1 MKKICL
7 HSFSLFILLIIS
19 TISLQ
24 AQVLYPS
31 QQWAMAAPEK
41 YGFDAGALEKIRKH
55 ISENLNTTGMMI
67 VVGGE
72 VIFEYG
78 DLQNISYI
86 ASCRKSVLATMYGKY
101 VEEGSI
107 DLSKTMEDLNID
119 DIGGLLPIEKK
130 ATIQHLITARSGVY
144 HDASNDG
151 DDADARPPRG
161 SKIPGEYFLYNNW
174 DFNAA
179 GEVFEMLTK
188 KNIYRAFYDDIA
200 KDIGMQDFELSNQKK
215 GGNLRIS
222 KFPAYHF
229 YLSTRDMARFAY
241 LMLCNG
247 RWEDKQLV
255 SPQWIET
262 ITGVVTPLNEIVPDR
277 RRDVLEYGYMW
288 WLFKVDDNPAFE
300 GAYTSKGMYG
310 QFMSVFPA
318 LNMVVAHKTNAGEK
332 RTAWKDYYELLT
344 MIAAARL

>member
-1 MKKICL
+1 MKKKHL
-7 HSFSLFILLIIS
+7 FLSALFILLLINSIS
-19 TISLQ
+19 IKGQ
-24 AQVLYPS
+24 DLYPLL
-31 QQWAMAAPEK
+31 QWNKTTPEK
-41 YGFDAGALEKIRKH
+41 YGFNSNVLEEIRRH
-55 ISENLNTTGMMI
+55 IAEKLNTTGMMI

-78 DLQNISYI
+78 DVQNISYI

-101 VEEGSI
+101 VEDGTI
-107 DLSKTMEDLNID
+107 DLSKTVADLDLD
-119 DIGGLLPIEKK
+119 DIGGLLAIEKT
-130 ATIQHLITARSGVY
+130 ATIKNILTARSGVY

-179 GEVFEMLTK
+179 GEIFELLTQ

-200 KDIGMQDFELSNQKK
+200 KNIGMQDFKLSNQKK
-215 GGNLRIS
+215 GGNLSVS
-222 KFPAYHF
+222 KYPAYHF
-229 YLSTRDMARFAY
+229 YISTRDMARFAY
-241 LMLCNG
+241 LMLRNG

-255 SPQWIET
+255 SPQWIKT
-262 ITGVVTPLNEIVPDR
+262 ITSVVTPFNEIVPDR
-277 RRDVLEYGYMW
+277 RKDVLEYGYMW

-310 QFMSVFPA
+310 QFMTVFPA
-318 LNMVVAHKTNAGEK
+318 LDMVIAHKTDAGQE
-332 RTAWKDYYELLT
+332 RTPWKDYYQLLT
-344 MIAAARL
+344 MIVAARL